1 MNNVLLEI
9 CEQKL
14 IHIEKCKQQ
23 KTENQLLNETKNA
36 SKQRGFLKALE
47 KKSKHGYGLIGEIK
61 KASPSKGLIR
71 REFDVVHLAKAY
83 EVGGAACL
91 SVLTDIPY
99 FQGDDEFLVAA
110 REATSLPV
118 LRKDFMLDTYQVI
131 ESRVLG
137 ADCILLIM
145 AALEDYAAKN
155 LEDCA
160 IELGMDVLVEIHNEE
175 ELHRALKLKT
185 KLLGVNNR
193 NLKTMVTDISMT
205 EKLASLA
212 PTEKILISESG
223 LQTPADLR
231 RMASAGARCF
241 LIGESIMK
249 QKDVEKATRFLL
261 EKSTQENV

>member
-1 MNNVLLEI
+1 MKNVLLEI

-47 KKSKHGYGLIGEIK
+47 RKSKHGYGLIGEIK

-71 REFDVVHLAKAY
+71 KEFDVEHLAKAY
-83 EVGGAACL
+83 EGGGAACL

-99 FQGDDEFLVAA
+99 FQGDDKFLVVA

-145 AALEDYAAKN
+145 AALEDDAAQN
-155 LEDCA
+155 LEHCA
-160 IELGMDVLVEIHNEE
+160 IELGMDVLVEIHNED

-193 NLKTMVTDISMT
+193 NLKTMITDIGMT

-223 LQTPADLR
+223 LQTQRDLH

-249 QKDVEKATRFLL
+249 QKDVEKATKLL
-261 EKSTQENV
+261 LKKSTQQNV

>member
-1 MNNVLLEI
+1 MKNVLLEI

-14 IHIEKCKQQ
+14 IHIEKCKQE

-71 REFDVVHLAKAY
+71 KEFDVVDLAKAY
-83 EVGGAACL
+83 EEGGAACL
-91 SVLTDIPY
+91 SVLTDTPY
-99 FQGDDEFLVAA
+99 FQGDDKFLVAA

-160 IELGMDVLVEIHNEE
+160 IELGMDVLVEIHNED

-193 NLKTMVTDISMT
+193 NLKTMITDISMT
-205 EKLASLA
+205 EKLATLA

-249 QKDVEKATRFLL
+249 QKDVEKATKLLL